1 MSLSRGE
8 LPRWVEYGLIPLLN
22 LAAAFLVAGLV
33 VIAVGENPL
42 EAVELMLFGAFGYG
56 EGLGFTLYYATSFI
70 FTGLAVAVAFHA
82 GLFNIGG
89 EGQAYVAGL
98 GVAIVCLSLDT
109 LVPWWI
115 TAPFAVAAAA
125 LFGAFWAFVPG
136 YLQAKRG
143 SHIVITTIMFNF
155 IAAALMTY
163 MLVNVFRQPG
173 SMAPESRTFEE
184 GGRIPRIDWFF
195 DWFGMNLGGAQTNI
209 SFFLALIMA
218 FLVWMLIW
226 RTRLGYRMRTLGQN
240 PTAAVYAGMKPQRL
254 IMIAM
259 AISGGLAGM
268 MAINEIMG
276 VHGRLILEF
285 AGGAGFVGIA
295 VALMGRAHPIG
306 IVLAALLFGALYQG
320 GAELA
325 FSMPAITRDMI
336 IAIQGLVI
344 LFAGALEGLFRPAIV
359 GFFNA
364 MYDRRQAAEA
374 AAASRQAAE

>member
-98 GVAIVCLSLDT
+98 GVTIVCLSLDT
-109 LVPWWI
+109 FMPWWI
-115 TAPFAVAAAA
+115 TAPFAVAAAG
-125 LFGAFWAFVPG
+125 LFGAAWAFVPG

-184 GGRIPRIDWFF
+184 GGRIPRLDWFF

-364 MYDRRQAAEA
+364 LYDRRQAAEA

>member
-1 MSLSRGE
+1 MARGE
-8 LPRWVEYGLIPLLN
+8 LPRWVDYGLIPLLN

-56 EGLGFTLYYATSFI
+56 EGVGFTLYYATNFI

-98 GVAIVCLSLDT
+98 GVAIVCLMLDQFT
-109 LVPWWI
+109 PWWI
-115 TAPFAVAAAA
+115 TAPLALAAGCAVGG
-125 LFGAFWAFVPG
+125 LWAFVPG
-136 YLQAKRG
+136 YLQATRG

-173 SMAPESRTFEE
+173 AMAPESRTFEE
-184 GGRIPRIDWFF
+184 GGRIPRLDWLF
-195 DWFGMNLGGAQTNI
+195 DWFGANLGGAQLNI

-218 FLVWMLIW
+218 FLVWVLIW

-240 PTAAVYAGMKPQRL
+240 PTAAVYAGMRPPRL

-259 AISGGLAGM
+259 AISGALAGM
-268 MAINEIMG
+268 MALNEIMG

-325 FSMPAITRDMI
+325 FSMPSITRDMI

-364 MYDRRQAAEA
+364 LYDRRRARQTAASQTQAAE
-374 AAASRQAAE
+374 

>member
-1 MSLSRGE
+1 MSRGE
-8 LPRWVEYGLIPLLN
+8 LPRWVDFGLIPLLN

-56 EGLGFTLYYATSFI
+56 EGLGFTLYYATNFI

-98 GVAIVCLSLDT
+98 GVALVCLFMDT

-115 TAPFAVAAAA
+115 TAPFAIMAGAA
-125 LFGAFWAFVPG
+125 FGAFWAFVPG

-209 SFFLALIMA
+209 SLFLALIMA
-218 FLVWMLIW
+218 FLVWVLIW

-240 PTAAVYAGMKPQRL
+240 PTAAVYAGMRPPRL

-325 FSMPAITRDMI
+325 FSMPSITRDMI

-364 MYDRRQAAEA
+364 LYDRRKVREASAAAGQAAE
-374 AAASRQAAE
+374 

>member
-1 MSLSRGE
+1 MSRGE
-8 LPRWVEYGLIPLLN
+8 LPKWVEYGLIPLLN

-109 LVPWWI
+109 IMPWWI